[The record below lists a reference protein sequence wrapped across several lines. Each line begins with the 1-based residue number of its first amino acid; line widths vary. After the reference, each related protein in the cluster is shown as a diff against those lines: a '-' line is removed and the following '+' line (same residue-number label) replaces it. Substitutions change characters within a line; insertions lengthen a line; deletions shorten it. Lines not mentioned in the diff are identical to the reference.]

1 MTVLCVA
8 CIRVCTTMC
17 DCVNNCVYMCGECI
31 HRISIITIMQAFTN
45 TRTYTGNYTIKYMD
59 ARMHAHACAHTH
71 THTHTNIH
79 TLAKLSVQLRLARML
94 VVCMCIAGEWV
105 SPCV

>member
-1 MTVLCVA
+1 MLRAYVFVLLCV
-8 CIRVCTTMC
+8 IVSITVFT
-17 DCVNNCVYMCGECI
+17 CVHGECI
-31 HRISIITIMQAFTN
+31 HRINIITIMQAFTN

-59 ARMHAHACAHTH
+59 ARMHAHAC